1 MPFFYIF
8 QVYSSEAIGTYHI
21 MITLHH
27 LEQSRSLRII
37 WALEE
42 LGLEYQIKYYKRLP
56 TLSAPPEL
64 KAIHPLGKSPVLTD
78 GDLTIAESAVILE
91 YLQATYDTENHF
103 KPQNPKDLAQYNYWM
118 HYAEGS
124 LMPYLVMTLVMTNVP
139 KHVPFLIKPVAKK
152 IVEGVKGNFLSPRL
166 KEHTAYLEDYFS
178 KNEFAAGDFSFAD
191 IQMSFPVFAMQ
202 DRVQGNKP
210 QIALYAQRI
219 QQRPAFQ
226 RAQAKSVSIE

>member
-1 MPFFYIF
+1 
-8 QVYSSEAIGTYHI
+8 

-42 LGLEYQIKYYKRLP
+42 LGVEYQIKHYKRLP
-56 TLSAPPEL
+56 TFAAPPEL

-91 YLQATYDTENHF
+91 YLQATYDKDNKF
-103 KPQNPKDLAQYNYWM
+103 KPQNPKDLMQYNYWM

-124 LMPYLVMTLVMTNVP
+124 LMPYLVMTLVMTNMP
-139 KHVPFLIKPVAKK
+139 KHVPFIIRPIANK
-152 IVEGVKGNFLSPRL
+152 ISDGVKGGFINPRL
-166 KEHTAYLEDYFS
+166 KEHTAFLEDYFS
-178 KNEFAAGDFSFAD
+178 KNEYAAGQFSFAD
-191 IQMSFPVFAMQ
+191 IQLSFPVVAMQ
-202 DRVQGNKP
+202 ERIKGNKP
-210 QIALYAQRI
+210 QIVAYAERI

-226 RAQAKSVSIE
+226 KAKAKSGF

>member
-1 MPFFYIF
+1 
-8 QVYSSEAIGTYHI
+8 

-42 LGLEYQIKYYKRLP
+42 LGVEYQIKHYKRLP
-56 TLSAPPEL
+56 TFAAPPEL

-91 YLQATYDTENHF
+91 YLQATYDKDNKF
-103 KPQNPKDLAQYNYWM
+103 KPQNSKNLMQYNYWM

-124 LMPYLVMTLVMTNVP
+124 LMPYLVMTLVMTNMP
-139 KHVPFLIKPVAKK
+139 KHVPFIIRPIAKK
-152 IVEGVKGNFLSPRL
+152 ISDGVKGGFINPRL
-166 KEHTAYLEDYFS
+166 KEHTAFLEDYFS
-178 KNEFAAGDFSFAD
+178 KNEYAAGQFSFAD
-191 IQMSFPVFAMQ
+191 IQLSFPVVAMQ
-202 DRVQGNKP
+202 ERIKGNKP
-210 QIALYAQRI
+210 QIVAYAERI

-226 RAQAKSVSIE
+226 KAKAKSGF

>member
-1 MPFFYIF
+1 
-8 QVYSSEAIGTYHI
+8 

-42 LGLEYQIKYYKRLP
+42 LGVEYQIKHYKRLP
-56 TLSAPPEL
+56 TFAAPPEL

-91 YLQATYDTENHF
+91 YLQATYDKDNKF
-103 KPQNPKDLAQYNYWM
+103 KPQNPKDLMQYNYWM

-124 LMPYLVMTLVMTNVP
+124 LMPYLVMTLVMTNMP
-139 KHVPFLIKPVAKK
+139 KHVPFIIRPIAKK
-152 IVEGVKGNFLSPRL
+152 ISDGVKGGFINPRL
-166 KEHTAYLEDYFS
+166 KEHTAFLEDYFS
-178 KNEFAAGDFSFAD
+178 KNEYAAGQFSFAD
-191 IQMSFPVFAMQ
+191 IQLSFPVAAMQ
-202 DRVQGNKP
+202 ERIKGNKP
-210 QIALYAQRI
+210 QIVAYAERI

-226 RAQAKSVSIE
+226 KAKAKSGF